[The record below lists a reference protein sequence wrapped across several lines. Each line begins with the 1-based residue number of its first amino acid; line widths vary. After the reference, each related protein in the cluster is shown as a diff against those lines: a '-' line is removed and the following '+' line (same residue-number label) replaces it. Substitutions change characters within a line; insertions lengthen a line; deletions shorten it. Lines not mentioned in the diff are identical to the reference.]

1 MLRYPWH
8 VAIRQ
13 SPTRRAICKPRA
25 RRRAH
30 LGVIIVAVTA
40 VGTVNTTFNAITT
53 TTLASPPGA
62 LAQGQT
68 CIGIL
73 LDGSME
79 GGMPDYDEAARDD
92 LLNMCAETA
101 GE

>member
-1 MLRYPWH
+1 MSALISLRTFQDH
-8 VAIRQ
+8 
-13 SPTRRAICKPRA
+13 PR
-25 RRRAH
+25 
-30 LGVIIVAVTA
+30 T
-40 VGTVNTTFNAITT
+40 
-53 TTLASPPGA
+53 

-92 LLNMCAETA
+92 LLKCAETA